1 MDILT
6 HASGMIVFMIASRF
20 ADFLRPLFEVLYDEE
35 IISEDSVVAWEKND
49 EVSVGKGS
57 ALTSV
62 AGFLTWLKTSE
73 EESPDE
79 SK

>member
-1 MDILT
+1 
-6 HASGMIVFMIASRF
+6 MIVFIIVSHF

-35 IISEDSVVAWEKND
+35 IISEDSVEAWEKND

-62 AGFLTWLKTSE
+62 DGFLKWLKTSE

>member
-1 MDILT
+1 M
-6 HASGMIVFMIASRF
+6 
-20 ADFLRPLFEVLYDEE
+20 LYDEE

-62 AGFLTWLKTSE
+62 AGFLGWLKTSE